1 MAKRTTIMHDDLGLM
16 TGPVAN
22 QLYSTLEEVL
32 AAAGAGAQRVV
43 VAGTLTAAASRDV
56 PSNITLEFTGPGVLQ
71 VASGATVT
79 ILGHVFAPARQV
91 FAGEGAV
98 VFESDSCVI
107 FPGWWGT
114 GDGVKIGKLTSP
126 QIAADQIVVG
136 SLTAD
141 EQSVDNMTAGEITAT
156 TIRGTRMY
164 EAGIRV
170 GSDRVSRAGDVME
183 GALILARSPLQTEE
197 ATTKGY
203 VDDRV
208 SNLLI
213 QAGYTPSFGYIVVDE
228 NFLIVAATPK
238 DVLSL
243 KPGFGMTLA
252 LGNDLNFTED
262 GEDPELYFEEDEA
275 DASYLS
281 EGNGIVFASNEEA
294 HTSTVAAADSIPS
307 GYRTVRVSG
316 DGAAVDLTSSPQV
329 AAGQFDGQQLTIVGN
344 DAINTVQ
351 LDDGDGLSL
360 AGAASA
366 ILAAGDSILLRWD
379 EADSIWREMLRAIA

>member
-1 MAKRTTIMHDDLGLM
+1 MAKRTTIMHDDLGLL
-16 TGPVAN
+16 TGPVGN

-43 VAGTLTAAASRDV
+43 VAGTLTAAASQDV

-91 FAGEGAV
+91 FTGDGEV

-107 FPGWWGT
+107 FPGWWGS
-114 GDGVKIGKLTSP
+114 GDGVRIGKLTSP

-136 SLTAD
+136 TLTAD
-141 EQSVDNMTAGEITAT
+141 EQAVDNMTAGEIAAT
-156 TIRGTRMY
+156 TIRGNRVY

-183 GALILARSPLQTEE
+183 GALILARSPLQSDE
-197 ATTKGY
+197 ASTKGY
-203 VDDRV
+203 VDNRV
-208 SNLLI
+208 SDLLLK
-213 QAGYTPSFGYIVVDE
+213 AGYTPGFGVI
-228 NFLIVAATPK
+228 IVAGDNTIEASQAL

-243 KPGFGMTLA
+243 VPGFGLTLS
-252 LGNDLNFTED
+252 LGGSLEFSDDEAGFSFVD
-262 GEDPELYFEEDEA
+262 DEA
-275 DASYLS
+275 DASGLTD
-281 EGNGIVFASNEEA
+281 ENGVVFAANEA
-294 HTSTVAAADSIPS
+294 AYTATVTADGAIPS

-316 DGAAVDLTSSPQV
+316 GGAAVDLTSNPQV

-344 DAINTVQ
+344 DETNTVQ

-360 AGAASA
+360 AGSAST
-366 ILAAGDSILLRWD
+366 ILAVGDSILLRWD
-379 EADSIWREMLRAIA
+379 ANDSIWREMLRAVA

>member
-16 TGPVAN
+16 TGPAGN

-32 AAAGAGAQRVV
+32 AAAGSGAQRVV
-43 VAGTLTAAASRDV
+43 VAGTLTAAASQDV

-71 VASGATVT
+71 VAVGATVT

-141 EQSVDNMTAGEITAT
+141 EQAVDSMTAGEITAT

-183 GALILARSPLQTEE
+183 GALILARSPLQTDE

-213 QAGYTPSFGYIVVDE
+213 QSGYTPSFGII
-228 NFLIVAATPK
+228 IVAREDSIEASTAQ

-243 KPGFGMTLA
+243 VAGFGMTLS
-252 LGNDLNFTED
+252 LGGSLLFTDD
-262 GEDPELYFEEDEA
+262 GSGFSFVDDEA
-275 DASYLS
+275 GAPEITD
-281 EGNGIVFASNEEA
+281 ENGVVFAANEA
-294 HTSTVAAADSIPS
+294 AYATTVEAADSIPS

-329 AAGQFDGQQLTIVGN
+329 VAGQFDGQQLTIVGN
-344 DAINTVQ
+344 DDTNILQ

-366 ILAAGDSILLRWD
+366 VLAAGDSILLRWD
-379 EADSIWREMLRAIA
+379 DTDSLWREMLRAIA